1 MSWLGSLF
9 EFHVSALELIVR
21 GTLVY
26 WLLFL
31 IFRFILRRDVGAV
44 GIADILLLVIV
55 ADASQNAMAGGYTT
69 VGEGAVLILTII
81 GWNWLLDFLSF
92 RFAIV
97 RRFASPSRLTLVL
110 RGVPQRRNLRREFI
124 TMEELNEKLREQG
137 IEKLADVKAAYL
149 EGDGQIS
156 VIRNPGSTDQDS
168 TPAKP
173 GSRSLPG
180 A

>member
-1 MSWLGSLF
+1 LVAELF
-9 EFHVSALELIVR
+9 AIHVPVPELILR

-55 ADASQNAMAGGYTT
+55 ADAAQNAMSGGYDTF
-69 VGEGAVLILTII
+69 GEGAILVLTIVA
-81 GWNWLLDFLSF
+81 WNWLLDFLSF
-92 RFAIV
+92 HFEPI
-97 RRFASPSRLTLVL
+97 RRFASPARITLVR

-124 TMEELNEKLREQG
+124 TMDELQEKLREQG
-137 IEKLADVKAAYL
+137 VDKLADVKMAYL

-156 VIRNPGSTDQDS
+156 VIRSSGPQGRSAPTHFPG
-168 TPAKP
+168 
-173 GSRSLPG
+173 R
-180 A
+180 